1 VKIWIVRQRGATMRV
16 KAPSIGSA
24 IERAASCG
32 FVAVDSIVLSTS
44 PERDRRAVLRLIKG
58 GRVAFLPMLA
68 E

>member
-1 VKIWIVRQRGATMRV
+1 MRV

-44 PERDRRAVLRLIKG
+44 PERDRRSVLRIIKS
-58 GRVAFLPMLA
+58 GRVAFLPMAA